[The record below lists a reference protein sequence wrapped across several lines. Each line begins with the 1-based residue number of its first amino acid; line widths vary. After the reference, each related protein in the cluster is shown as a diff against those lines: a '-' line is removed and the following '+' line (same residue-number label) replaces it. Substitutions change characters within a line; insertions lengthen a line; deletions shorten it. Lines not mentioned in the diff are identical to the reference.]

1 MDTLWYK
8 APADNWN
15 KALPVGNGVMGA
27 MCFGGTVIDRFQ
39 LNNDSIWWGG
49 FRDRINPDAKEN
61 IPVIQRLIREGKI
74 RAAEELANET
84 VAAVP
89 DYQSHYEPLADV
101 FFIPESDERIYF
113 LGLRDY
119 WSEQLNRVE
128 TLPDYKRE
136 LDIEKGI
143 HTVSYTKNSMHFCR

>member
-84 VAAVP
+84 RNGYIFSGSAITGAN
-89 DYQSHYEPLADV
+89 SLT
-101 FFIPESDERIYF
+101 
-113 LGLRDY
+113 GLR
-119 WSEQLNRVE
+119 
-128 TLPDYKRE
+128 
-136 LDIEKGI
+136 
-143 HTVSYTKNSMHFCR
+143 HFRITSVNWI

>member
-49 FRDRINPDAKEN
+49 
-61 IPVIQRLIREGKI
+61 REQT
-74 RAAEELANET
+74 A
-84 VAAVP
+84 
-89 DYQSHYEPLADV
+89 
-101 FFIPESDERIYF
+101 
-113 LGLRDY
+113 
-119 WSEQLNRVE
+119 
-128 TLPDYKRE
+128 
-136 LDIEKGI
+136 
-143 HTVSYTKNSMHFCR
+143 